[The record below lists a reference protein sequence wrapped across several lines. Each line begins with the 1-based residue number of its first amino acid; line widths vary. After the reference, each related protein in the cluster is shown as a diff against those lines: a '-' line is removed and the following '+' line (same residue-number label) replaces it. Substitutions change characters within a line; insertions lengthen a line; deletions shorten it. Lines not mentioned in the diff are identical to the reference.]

1 MGLSAGIAEAETPPG
16 GPNTWCPGD
25 PPVAT
30 GNIRVN
36 PVIWDNNICH
46 EYWYV
51 YHGQGNVA
59 QNIWDGP
66 NPPGPPPG
74 QGSSLRRPFRR
85 AGAGASSC
93 RRRARSNSHVE
104 PTLRTRSTNRPSRV
118 VGRARRPPAAGCMS
132 WRRRPVRCAR
142 GAFGRICSA
151 VTRAQKRG
159 AFGRRR
165 SPG

>member
-1 MGLSAGIAEAETPPG
+1 MNTGNTINTTRSLKRIIAGALLSGGVAAAGLGLSAGIAEGETPPG

-66 NPPGPPPG
+66 NPPGPPPAK
-74 QGSSLRRPFRR
+74 GSSLRRPFRR
-85 AGAGASSC
+85 GGAGASSC
-93 RRRARSNSHVE
+93 RRHVLKQFSRRA
-104 PTLRTRSTNRPSRV
+104 
-118 VGRARRPPAAGCMS
+118 GPAA
-132 WRRRPVRCAR
+132 
-142 GAFGRICSA
+142 
-151 VTRAQKRG
+151 T
-159 AFGRRR
+159 
-165 SPG
+165 